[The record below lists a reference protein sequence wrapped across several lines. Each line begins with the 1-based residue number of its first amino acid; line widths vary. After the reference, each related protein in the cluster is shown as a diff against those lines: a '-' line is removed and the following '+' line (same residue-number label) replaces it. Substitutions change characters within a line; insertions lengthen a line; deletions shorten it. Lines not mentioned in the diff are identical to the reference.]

1 MNILEQYKFD
11 EKTIAFV
18 EESERSLQ
26 QRFAELD
33 DIAFYNQLKVLAAF
47 KEHRLAERH
56 FVQTTGYGYN
66 DEGREVTDKIYATIF
81 GAEAALVR
89 SQFFSGTH
97 AIVTALFG
105 VLRPGD
111 EMLSITNAPYAT
123 VKSAVDSPKASG
135 TLKDFGISYR
145 QINLLP
151 GGIIDTPRVLSA
163 IAPNTKMVYLQ
174 RSTGYDDRKAIGV
187 KEIADIARKVHQI
200 NPDIVIFIDNCYGE
214 FLEKEEP
221 TQVGAD
227 LMAGSLIKN
236 IGGGLAKTG
245 GYIVGRKDLVEQCS
259 QRLNTPVIGRETGS
273 NYNYLRDIL
282 QGLFIAP
289 KITNQALK
297 NAVLVGRCFE
307 RLGYKVYPSA
317 VDARSDIIQ
326 AVCLNSKEQVEA
338 FCRAVQEISP
348 VDSYVTPYAWDMPG
362 YDSQVIMAAG
372 CFVQGSSIEMSAD
385 SPMTEPYT
393 VYFQGGLTYEHGKCA
408 AMNIL
413 SHLKLVQ

>member
-1 MNILEQYKFD
+1 MNILDTYQFSD
-11 EKTIAFV
+11 QVIAFV
-18 EESERSLQ
+18 QESERSLLS
-26 QRFAELD
+26 RYSELD

-66 DEGREVTDKIYATIF
+66 DEGREITDKIYAAIF

-123 VKSAVDSPKASG
+123 VKAAVDSPTASG
-135 TLKDFGISYR
+135 TLKDFGITYR
-145 QINLLP
+145 QINLLA
-151 GGIIDTPRVLSA
+151 GGAIDTDRVLAS
-163 IAPNTKMVYLQ
+163 IAPETKMVYIQ
-174 RSTGYDDRKAIGV
+174 RSTGYDNRKAIGV
-187 KEIADIARKVHQI
+187 AQIGDIAQKVHAL
-200 NPDIVIFIDNCYGE
+200 NPNIVVFIDNCYGE
-214 FLEKEEP
+214 FLENNEP

-245 GYIVGRKDLVEQCS
+245 GYIVGRKDLVEKCS

-273 NYNYLRDIL
+273 NYNYIRDIL

-289 KITNQALK
+289 KVTHQALK

-307 RLGYKVYPSA
+307 RLGYSVYPSA
-317 VDARSDIIQ
+317 TEARSDIIQ
-326 AVCLNSKEQVEA
+326 AICLNSKEQVEA

-348 VDSYVTPYAWDMPG
+348 VDSYVTPCAWDMPG

-413 SHLKLVQ
+413 SHLNLIS